1 MGMLAAWEDFL
12 EQTTMRY
19 LAGAFTTSGYT
30 PRLRLAACE
39 SLEHAYRVYSGK
51 PTFDPSRQ
59 YLDWREPT
67 TVVDR
72 ARTFLYQGNP
82 YTGPLT
88 QYSDRLKDAAKIR
101 DRVAHASTKAIEEFK
116 TIARKLPG
124 APLHQGYRV
133 GDLLL
138 SAATTHFGHGASTNG
153 WTVFEAYRRMFEDCA
168 RRIVP

>member
-1 MGMLAAWEDFL
+1 
-12 EQTTMRY
+12 MRY
-19 LAGAFTTSGYT
+19 LAGASTNSGYA

-51 PTFDPSRQ
+51 PTFDATRQ

-67 TVVDR
+67 TVVNR
-72 ARTFLYQGNP
+72 ARTFLYQGHP

-88 QYSDRLKDAAKIR
+88 QYADRLKDATKIR

-116 TIARKLPG
+116 TVARRLRG
-124 APLHQGYRV
+124 GPLHQGYRV

-138 SAATTHFGHGASTNG
+138 SAATIHFGHDASTNG
-153 WTVFEAYRRMFEDCA
+153 WTVFEAYRRIFEDGA